1 MGPAAGPTE
10 GLSESGRNL
19 LPFGREGLSKQP
31 EPVTSFPSGIVPP
44 PVRADSRP
52 GANLS
57 LEFGPDLVVA
67 RRLQTAATRPQ
78 APRDRWN
85 AIPLRSL
92 QSALRGHFHC
102 DKNRSFKFASKGKP
116 EFHAE
121 WLRDEPCDATTT
133 CPRKTGVWCQLLPA
147 TAGNMRFG
155 VVSALFAEAAR
166 I

>member
-1 MGPAAGPTE
+1 MSAFTAINAGYA
-10 GLSESGRNL
+10 GRKSDRMRRKAWSVL
-19 LPFGREGLSKQP
+19 RM
-31 EPVTSFPSGIVPP
+31 EPVTPDGLIFSAPG
-44 PVRADSRP
+44 RAGSNSP
-52 GANLS
+52 F
-57 LEFGPDLVVA
+57 EFGPDLVVA
-67 RRLQTAATRPQ
+67 RRLPTAGTRPQ

-85 AIPLRSL
+85 AIPLLWL
-92 QSALRGHFHC
+92 QPALRRNCHC
-102 DKNRSFKFASKGKP
+102 DKTRPFKFAFKGKP

-155 VVSALFAEAAR
+155 VVSAPFAETAR